1 VGFAGGNGNANGGRM
16 FLTLKPVRQR
26 KATADQ
32 VINRLRAKLAVVP
45 GATLFLQAAQ
55 DLNIG
60 GRQGN
65 AQFQYT
71 LQSENLQD
79 LRTWSPRILEKL
91 HQLPELKDVNS
102 DQQDHGLE
110 AQVIVDRD
118 TAARL
123 GVSSAQVDNALY
135 DSFGQR
141 QVSNIYKQLNQY
153 HVVMEV
159 APEFQRGADAL
170 QNVYV
175 RASSGRNGCDGRQHT
190 GTSFRDRCDQP
201 AFRRWSFQCPGF
213 DEYSRTVRRH
223 GFSRR
228 DGPCAFN
235 RRRDPHAV
243 EWH

>member
-1 VGFAGGNGNANGGRM
+1 WA
-16 FLTLKPVRQR
+16 
-26 KATADQ
+26 
-32 VINRLRAKLAVVP
+32 
-45 GATLFLQAAQ
+45 
-55 DLNIG
+55 
-60 GRQGN
+60 
-65 AQFQYT
+65 
-71 LQSENLQD
+71 
-79 LRTWSPRILEKL
+79 PRILEKL

-175 RASSGRNGCDGRQHT
+175 RSST
-190 GTSFRDRCDQP
+190 GGVPPTAGGAAGQP
-201 AFRRWSFQCPGF
+201 SAGAATAPSNSTEVPLSTFMHYAPSNTALQVNHQG
-213 DEYSRTVRRH
+213 
-223 GFSRR
+223 
-228 DGPCAFN
+228 
-235 RRRDPHAV
+235 
-243 EWH
+243 